1 MRLIFNEH
9 SSTKWL
15 QTSLKSNSGPNL
27 IDAQIIYVP
36 DDPAG
41 MKYKVLYKMKD
52 IENEKN

>member
-1 MRLIFNEH
+1 MRLIFDEH

-15 QTSLKSNSGPNL
+15 KASLKSNSGPNL

-36 DDPAG
+36 DDPVG

-52 IENEKN
+52 IEDEKN

>member
-1 MRLIFNEH
+1 MRLIFSEH
-9 SSTKWL
+9 SSIKWL
-15 QTSLKSNSGPNL
+15 EASLKSYSRPNL

-52 IENEKN
+52 IEDEKN

>member
-1 MRLIFNEH
+1 MRLIFDEH

-15 QTSLKSNSGPNL
+15 EASLKSNSGPDL

-52 IENEKN
+52 TKNE